1 MLLETGLRVSE
12 FCGMTVDDIDFSTN
26 TLQVKRQIIY
36 RKIGGVYRSNVQTP
50 KTAAGY
56 RPIPLSASAVQ
67 SLHNLIARADLN
79 VKVDGVTKFVMARN
93 SYECK
98 AESVER
104 WIRTVV
110 RRIRKKHPS
119 FPDVTPHI
127 LRHTFCT
134 NLFRLGI
141 NPKAIQKIMGHTN
154 ISTTLD
160 IYTHMEDEAIKSQID
175 ELGDSISFTGTRF
188 RTNEALSNKKSM
200 KVAVVRGQIPQDLR
214 VYRRDALASLLRA
227 ERADLSGQ
235 PVGQREDLQDHRV
248 SFVHLV
254 LPECSKIE
262 SDPTVVCQTLYHG
275 LRVEKGGIA

>member
-200 KVAVVRGQIPQDLR
+200 KVAVVRGQIP
-214 VYRRDALASLLRA
+214 
-227 ERADLSGQ
+227 
-235 PVGQREDLQDHRV
+235 
-248 SFVHLV
+248 
-254 LPECSKIE
+254 
-262 SDPTVVCQTLYHG
+262 
-275 LRVEKGGIA
+275 